1 MQRNVYLEGELGER
15 FGHKYVIEGNTYHDI
30 FGCINAN
37 QPDFREFA
45 LECHSNDI
53 SFHIQVEEQDQGEE
67 DLLEPLKEGD
77 ITIAIIPAGAILKSI
92 AKIVGAVFIA
102 YLTFATF
109 GAAGASFFGQGIGGS
124 FFGGAFA
131 GTLGTFS
138 LGGVLGGIGMG
149 IAVGLASRGL
159 GELMAPDGS
168 VDEPASNNYLFQ
180 GNSPNRQQG
189 EPVPLLYGQL
199 RVPGRAISS
208 NVINGIYVNP
218 DARIDYRGNVYTV
231 DETKYEENIGAF
243 SG

>member
-1 MQRNVYLEGELGER
+1 MRAQIYRSL
-15 FGHKYVIEGNTYHDI
+15 
-30 FGCINAN
+30 N
-37 QPDFREFA
+37 QTSGQLPNC
-45 LECHSNDI
+45 LSLI
-53 SFHIQVEEQDQGEE
+53 SSK
-67 DLLEPLKEGD
+67 DLQS
-77 ITIAIIPAGAILKSI
+77 TH
-92 AKIVGAVFIA
+92 
-102 YLTFATF
+102 
-109 GAAGASFFGQGIGGS
+109 
-124 FFGGAFA
+124 
-131 GTLGTFS
+131 FS
-138 LGGVLGGIGMG
+138 
-149 IAVGLASRGL
+149 AVGLASRGL

-208 NVINGIYVNP
+208 DVINGIYVNP